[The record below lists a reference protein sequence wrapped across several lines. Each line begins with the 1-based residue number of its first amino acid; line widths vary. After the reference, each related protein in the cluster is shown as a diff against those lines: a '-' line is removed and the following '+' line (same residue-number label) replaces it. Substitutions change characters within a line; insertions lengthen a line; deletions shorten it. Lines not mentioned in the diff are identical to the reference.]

1 MPNENIEQAK
11 DLLIKL
17 YLELKLKGEEEILDL
32 SNDKIM
38 EEKNNFKSFTLVE
51 LINYISKTID
61 ILIDV
66 NSNLKFEEK
75 IRKQKE
81 QNVFEKQCI
90 FRDENK
96 SLAEQY
102 EELLIKAEN
111 DIRKHIKVRK
121 YKLYYFMTYL

>member
-11 DLLIKL
+11 DLLIKM

-32 SNDKIM
+32 SNEKIK
-38 EEKNNFKSFTLVE
+38 EEKNNFKTFTLVE
-51 LINYISKTID
+51 LINYISKTIN
-61 ILIDV
+61 ILIEV

-81 QNVFEKQCI
+81 VNEIEKQCI
-90 FRDENK
+90 FGDENK

-111 DIRKHIKVRK
+111 DIRKHIKVRII
-121 YKLYYFMTYL
+121 YYI